1 MSICLTFLCAVA
13 GVDPNRPTFADA
25 ALSKCGPAGA
35 DAIGAALHRC
45 SAVIRAPSPRC
56 ARTARA
62 FALTAEVEPALRDLD
77 YGAWRDRTTAE
88 VAATDPYELSAFL
101 TDPDAVPH
109 GGESVRQLCQRV
121 TNWLSDLPPQRGCA
135 VVITEPAVARAA
147 VVHALAV
154 PVTAFWHITVPPLAM
169 VTMGSQ
175 GGHWSVHRGPTPRGG
190 PDRTAWDHLI
200 SA

>member
-1 MSICLTFLCAVA
+1 MSICLTFLSASA
-13 GVDPNRPTFADA
+13 GVDPSRPVFGDLAMGTW
-25 ALSKCGPAGA
+25 GPADDDATGA
-35 DAIGAALHRC
+35 GLHPC
-45 SAVIRAPSPRC
+45 SSVIRAPSPRC

-62 FALTAEVEPALRDLD
+62 FALTAEVEPALRDFD
-77 YGAWRDRTTAE
+77 YGQWRDRTTAE

-121 TNWLSDLPPQRGCA
+121 TNWLSDLPPQRGCT

-175 GGHWSVHRGPTPRGG
+175 HDQWSVHFGPMPRVEPGRM
-190 PDRTAWDHLI
+190 PWDHLV